1 MTVFGKTNWLA
12 RKTNFFFIAL
22 LLPFMS
28 NEDVVSKFEAN
39 LALRLRV
46 KHASFSLASLCSND
60 YFRTYAII
68 DFLANQL
75 VFLNTVTH
83 NKICNN

>member
-22 LLPFMS
+22 LPFMS

-39 LALRLRV
+39 LTLRLRV
-46 KHASFSLASLCSND
+46 KHASFSLASSCSND

-75 VFLNTVTH
+75 VYGHT
-83 NKICNN
+83 